1 LRNTTIYLKE
11 DEIIGTGV
19 SQSSESE
26 TGIWMKTWI
35 INRTHDNWRENHHN
49 TSCTRGV
56 MVMMKAYPE
65 YRKVEH
71 KLYYAR
77 YMPAKNSEH
86 QQARKSQ
93 VDIFQV

>member
-1 LRNTTIYLKE
+1 
-11 DEIIGTGV
+11 
-19 SQSSESE
+19 
-26 TGIWMKTWI
+26 
-35 INRTHDNWRENHHN
+35 
-49 TSCTRGV
+49 